1 MKKIK
6 QFKLVSIL
14 LVMVLWLGMTTAVA
28 APQQSVLDKPVT
40 LSLNRATVKDFF
52 TQVKKQTGLDFI
64 YSSEL
69 LRTLPRVTLK
79 ATNKPVRQVLN
90 EVMGMINCTY
100 DVEGNLI
107 TVTKELPKNRN
118 RTATGTVTDDSGEV
132 LVGVP
137 VCIGDSKVCTVTDA
151 EGKYIL
157 KIPSEACTLKFT
169 YVGMEDTYIQVPA
182 GNSIANVNVKMKN
195 AMQLDEVVVIDNGL
209 FTRKAESFTG
219 AATVFN
225 KDELRMVG
233 NTNVLQSL
241 KNLDPSFH
249 FAENLAIGSNPN
261 AMPEITLRGNSGFPD
276 LYGEY
281 STNPNQPLFVVDGF
295 ETSMTKVIDMDMNR
309 IESVTILKDAAA
321 KAIYGSKAANG
332 VVVIETVKPES
343 GKLRVSY
350 TGSLNLSF
358 PDLSS
363 YDLCNAAEKVEV
375 ERLAGLYDYDGY
387 NGVIHW
393 INANGQYA
401 YNLQYNNLLGRVVQG
416 IDTDWKAQPVRNAVG
431 HKHTVYVEGGNK
443 EFQYGIDL
451 GYNDVA
457 GVMKGS
463 DRQTYSGGLTFR
475 YHYKKLLLS
484 DQMSVIYNRANN
496 SPWGSF
502 STYTSM
508 NPYFEPYDADGNLIK
523 SYTLYEGTQYESQL
537 ANPMWNAFIK
547 TKDTSNYMSVTN
559 NMYAELRLFE
569 GFRLTTRFTI
579 ARQENRSDVYLPP
592 SHTNFIS
599 YTSEELLKRRGTY
612 TYGDGSSSSYSL
624 DVNANYSKTFAEKHL
639 IFLNL
644 GWSQNESSSNSMTMR
659 AEGFPNDN
667 FSNVGYASAYY
678 KDSSPT
684 SSESTVRDAGAIGA
698 FNYSYDN
705 RYLFDAS
712 FRLNGSSQFG
722 SENRWGK
729 FWALGIGWNI
739 NNEKFLKDTGVFDLL
754 KLRASVG
761 FTGSQ
766 NFNSYQSLA
775 TYTYYTDRYYNSAA
789 GTYLMGMANNN
800 LKWQR
805 KMDRNIG
812 LDASV
817 FKRRLSLRF
826 DYYNAIT
833 DDLLTNVTIPSST
846 GFTTYKENLGKVENK
861 GWEAYVN
868 ARLFEQNS
876 TRSYFNIYASLSHNS
891 NKIKEISNALESYNN
906 SLLRGRS
913 TNPVLVYQEGQ
924 SMTAIRAVRSMGI
937 DPATG
942 QEVYIKRDG
951 TTTFTWSSDDQVIVG
966 DSEADIYGN
975 CGFNAS
981 YRGFQ
986 LNVGMTYQFGGMI
999 YNSTLVSK
1007 VENANLSNNVD
1018 HRVFTD
1024 RWTKPGDV
1032 ARFKAMSDEST
1043 TYTTERFVEKNDV
1056 WNFSSINLSYDFDRI
1071 KAVRKAGFSRLRLS
1085 FDMTDIARIASMK
1098 TERGTSYPYAKSC
1111 SFSLQAIF

>member
-1 MKKIK
+1 MKENK
-6 QFKLVSIL
+6 QFRLVSIL
-14 LVMVLWLGMTTAVA
+14 IVMVLWLGLTTATA
-28 APQQSVLDKPVT
+28 APQQSALDKRVT

-64 YSSEL
+64 YSSDL
-69 LRTLPRVTLK
+69 LRTLPRVTIN
-79 ATNKPVRQVLN
+79 AANKPVKQVLD
-90 EVMGMINCTY
+90 EVMGMVNCTY
-100 DVEGNLI
+100 DVEGNLVTI
-107 TVTKELPKNRN
+107 TRQLPKNRN
-118 RTATGTVTDDSGEV
+118 RTATGVVKDDTGET

-137 VCIGDSKVCTVTDA
+137 VCIGDSKVCTVTDDQ
-151 EGKYIL
+151 GKYIL
-157 KIPSEACTLKFT
+157 KIPSDACTLKFT
-169 YVGMEDTYIQVPA
+169 YVGMEDTYVQVPA
-182 GNSIANVNVKMKN
+182 GREVATVNVTMKS
-195 AMQLDEVVVIDNGL
+195 ATQLDEVVVIDNGL
-209 FTRKAESFTG
+209 YTRTAESFTG
-219 AATVFN
+219 AATQFN
-225 KDELRMVG
+225 KDQLRAVG
-233 NTNVLQSL
+233 NTNILQSL

-249 FAENLAIGSNPN
+249 FTENLAVGSNPN
-261 AMPEITLRGNSGFPD
+261 AMPEISLRGSSGFPD

-281 STNPNQPLFVVDGF
+281 STNPNQPLFIVDGF
-295 ETSMTKVIDMDMNR
+295 ETSLTKVIDMDMNR
-309 IESVTILKDAAA
+309 IQNVTILKDAAA

-343 GKLRVSY
+343 GQLRVSY

-363 YDLCNAAEKVEV
+363 YDLCNSAEKVEV

-431 HKHTVYVEGGNK
+431 HKHTVYIEGGNK

-451 GYNDVA
+451 GYNNVA

-463 DRQTYSGGLTFR
+463 DRNTYSGGLTFR

-484 DQMSVIYNRANN
+484 DQMNVIYNKANN

-502 STYTSM
+502 STYTTM
-508 NPYFEPYDADGNLIK
+508 NPYYEPYDADGNLIK

-547 TKDTSNYMSVTN
+547 TKDSSNYLNVTN

-569 GFRLTTRFTI
+569 GFRLTGRFTI
-579 ARQENRSDVYLPP
+579 ARQENRTDYFLPAT
-592 SHTNFIS
+592 HTNFIY
-599 YTSEELLKRRGTY
+599 YTTEELMKRRGTY
-612 TYGDGSSSSYSL
+612 TYGDGSSNSYSL
-624 DVNANYSKTFAEKHL
+624 DITANYSKTFAEKHL
-639 IFLNL
+639 LFFNL
-644 GWSQNESSSNSMTMR
+644 GWSQNESSSNSMSMR
-659 AEGFPNDN
+659 AEGFPNDQ
-667 FSNVGYASAYY
+667 FSNIGYASAYY

-684 SSESTVRDAGAIGA
+684 SSESTIRDAGAIGA

-739 NNEKFLKDTGVFDLL
+739 NNEKFMKDLGVFDLL
-754 KLRASVG
+754 KLRASMG

-775 TYTYYTDRYYNSAA
+775 TYTYNTETYYNGAA
-789 GTYLMGMANNN
+789 GAYLLGMANNN

-812 LDASV
+812 LDVSML
-817 FKRRLSLRF
+817 KRRISLRF

-846 GFTTYKENLGKVENK
+846 GFTTYKENLGKVENT
-861 GWEAYVN
+861 GWEAYANV
-868 ARLFEQNS
+868 RLFEENR
-876 TRSYFNIYASLSHNS
+876 TRSFFNIYGSVAHNS
-891 NKIKEISNALESYNN
+891 NKIKEISNALATYNN
-906 SLLRGRS
+906 NQLRGASSR
-913 TNPVLVYQEGQ
+913 PVTVYQEGE

-942 QEVYIKRDG
+942 KEVYIKKDG

-966 DSEADIYGN
+966 DTEADIYGN
-975 CGFNAS
+975 CGISAS

-986 LNVGMTYQFGGMI
+986 LNLGMTYQFGGEI
-999 YNSTLVSK
+999 YNTTLVNK
-1007 VENANLSNNVD
+1007 VENADLSLNVD
-1018 HRVFTD
+1018 RRVFTD
-1024 RWTKPGDV
+1024 RWTKPGDI
-1032 ARFKAMSDEST
+1032 ARFKAMADKST
-1043 TYTTERFVEKNDV
+1043 TYTTQRFVEKNDV
-1056 WNFSSINLSYDFDRI
+1056 FTLSSVNLSYDFDRI
-1071 KAVRKAGFSRLRLS
+1071 KCVRNAGFSRLRLS
-1085 FDMTDIARIASMK
+1085 FDMADILRIASMK

-1111 SFSLQAIF
+1111 SFSIQAIF